1 MATWR
6 RITGVAGLA
15 AGAVAAG
22 AGAVVAAERIA
33 IRPDPGAAEH
43 RGAGA
48 DWASCAGSR
57 STVLTDDGVSLH
69 VEIDEPPAAADQA
82 GQRRAAPPLT
92 IIFCHGYTLNQDCW
106 HFQRAALGQHRLVFW
121 DQRDHGRS
129 GRSAAGA
136 ASIDRL
142 GADLDLVIRAVA
154 PGDMP
159 VVLVGHSMGGMTI
172 MTLAGQHPEL
182 FGTKVSGVGLIATA
196 ASGLSA
202 GSPWMPGP
210 IRPVLTRALPVV
222 LRGAATGY
230 RAMLVERGR
239 RVAGDLS
246 FLSTRLRRLRR
257 SAGASRGG
265 GLPGADDQVHA
276 DRGGRGVRGG
286 PLRRGHARHA
296 RDPGPVPVVT
306 VTGDKDRLISPSLGL
321 ELAEAIP
328 SAELV
333 RVPGAGHAAYPG
345 GSRGGQ
351 RGDHRPD
358 RQGGRGCRGAR
369 TVRRDGSFPQARPLP
384 GQHEEKAGAATWGL
398 ATTPTASRLTAS
410 RWPPRMTCGSWAGG

>member
-33 IRPDPGAAEH
+33 IGRTQVLRSTAAPEQLGQL
-43 RGAGA
+43 RGQPL
-48 DWASCAGSR
+48 
-57 STVLTDDGVSLH
+57 TVLTDDGVPLH
-69 VEIDEPPAAADQA
+69 VEIDEPPAAANQA
-82 GQRRAAPPLT
+82 GQGAPPQPVT

-106 HFQRAALGQHRLVFW
+106 HFQRAALARHRLVFW

-136 ASIDRL
+136 ASIERL
-142 GADLDLVIRAVA
+142 GADLDLVIRAAA
-154 PGDMP
+154 PGDIP

-182 FGTKVSGVGLIATA
+182 FGTKVTGVGLIATA

-210 IRPVLTRALPVV
+210 IRPVLTRALPLV

-246 FLSTRLRRLRR
+246 FLSTRFVGFGDPRVHPAVVDFLEQMIR
-257 SAGASRGG
+257 STPIEVVAAFGEVLYGVDMRDTLAT
-265 GLPGADDQVHA
+265 L
-276 DRGGRGVRGG
+276 GR
-286 PLRRGHARHA
+286 
-296 RDPGPVPVVT
+296 VPVVT

-321 ELAEAIP
+321 ELAEGIP
-328 SAELV
+328 GAELV
-333 RVPGAGHAAYPG
+333 WVPGAGHAVILEAPG
-345 GSRGGQ
+345 VVNEAITGLI
-351 RGDHRPD
+351 
-358 RQGGRGCRGAR
+358 AR
-369 TVRRDGSFPQARPLP
+369 VD
-384 GQHEEKAGAATWGL
+384 AGAA
-398 ATTPTASRLTAS
+398 ARECSA
-410 RWPPRMTCGSWAGG
+410 

>member
-33 IRPDPGAAEH
+33 IGRTQVLRTTASPERLGEL
-43 RGAGA
+43 RGQPL
-48 DWASCAGSR
+48 
-57 STVLTDDGVSLH
+57 TVLTDDGVPLH
-69 VEIDEPPAAADQA
+69 VEIDEPPTAAKRTGRGTPPQ
-82 GQRRAAPPLT
+82 PLT
-92 IIFCHGYTLNQDCW
+92 VIFCHGYTLNQDCW

-136 ASIDRL
+136 ASVDRL
-142 GADLDLVIRAVA
+142 GADLYLIIKAAA

-172 MTLAGQHPEL
+172 MALARQHPEL
-182 FGTKVSGVGLIATA
+182 FGTKVTGVALMSTA

-202 GSPWMPGP
+202 GSPWMPRP
-210 IRPVLTRALPVV
+210 IRPVLTRALPLV
-222 LRGAATGY
+222 LSGAATGY

-246 FLSTRLRRLRR
+246 FLSTRFI
-257 SAGASRGG
+257 GFGN
-265 GLPGADDQVHA
+265 PQVHPA
-276 DRGGRGVRGG
+276 VVDFLEQMIRSTPIEVVAAFGEALYAVDMRDTLGVLGR
-286 PLRRGHARHA
+286 
-296 RDPGPVPVVT
+296 VPVVT
-306 VTGDKDRLISPSLGL
+306 LTGDKDRLVSPSLGR

-333 RVPGAGHAAYPG
+333 WVPGAGHALILEAPEVVNEAITG
-345 GSRGGQ
+345 LI
-351 RGDHRPD
+351 
-358 RQGGRGCRGAR
+358 AR
-369 TVRRDGSFPQARPLP
+369 V
-384 GQHEEKAGAATWGL
+384 EAGAA
-398 ATTPTASRLTAS
+398 ARERSA
-410 RWPPRMTCGSWAGG
+410 

>member
-33 IRPDPGAAEH
+33 VGRVQVLRTTTAPEGLGQL
-43 RGAGA
+43 RGQ
-48 DWASCAGSR
+48 SL
-57 STVLTDDGVSLH
+57 TVLADDGVPLH
-69 VEIDEPPAAADQA
+69 VEIDEPPVPAKQA
-82 GQRRAAPPLT
+82 RRGAPPQPLT
-92 IIFCHGYTLNQDCW
+92 LIFCHGYTLNQDCW
-106 HFQRAALGQHRLVFW
+106 HFQRAALRHHRLVFW

-142 GADLDLVIRAVA
+142 GADLDLIIKAAA
-154 PGDMP
+154 PGDMR

-172 MTLAGQHPEL
+172 MALAGQHPEL
-182 FGTKVSGVGLIATA
+182 FSTKVTGVALISTA

-222 LRGAATGY
+222 LRGAASGY

-246 FLSTRLRRLRR
+246 FLSTRFI
-257 SAGASRGG
+257 GFG
-265 GLPGADDQVHA
+265 DHQVHPTVVDYLEQMIRSTPIEVIA
-276 DRGGRGVRGG
+276 AFSEALYAVDMRHTLATLGR
-286 PLRRGHARHA
+286 
-296 RDPGPVPVVT
+296 VPVVT
-306 VTGDKDRLISPSLGL
+306 LTGGKDRLVSPSLGA
-321 ELAEAIP
+321 ELAEAIS

-333 RVPGAGHAAYPG
+333 WVPGAGHALILEDPEVVNEAIT
-345 GSRGGQ
+345 SLI
-351 RGDHRPD
+351 
-358 RQGGRGCRGAR
+358 AR
-369 TVRRDGSFPQARPLP
+369 V
-384 GQHEEKAGAATWGL
+384 EAGA
-398 ATTPTASRLTAS
+398 TARERSA
-410 RWPPRMTCGSWAGG
+410 